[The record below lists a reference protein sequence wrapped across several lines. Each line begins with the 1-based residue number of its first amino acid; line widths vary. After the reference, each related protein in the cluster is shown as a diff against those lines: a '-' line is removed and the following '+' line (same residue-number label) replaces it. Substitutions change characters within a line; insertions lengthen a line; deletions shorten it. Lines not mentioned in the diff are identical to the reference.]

1 MDAAVKATILRCAEA
16 SKAGE
21 WHFGRVVATLA
32 EVGVE
37 SYYADYRSG
46 ATTYYLADGE
56 CMAVG
61 VPQPDVGIPTPF
73 DAEAVRRAIRGAQRD
88 EVRYPQFVRLT
99 RAAGCVGY
107 LVWLAGRHVVYFG
120 RLGETHVERFPD

>member
-1 MDAAVKATILRCAEA
+1 MEPAVKAAIQRCAEA

-32 EVGVE
+32 GAGVE
-37 SYYADYRSG
+37 SYFADYRSG
-46 ATTYYLADGE
+46 VTTYYLADGE
-56 CMAVG
+56 SMALAL
-61 VPQPDVGIPTPF
+61 PQPDAVIPTPF
-73 DAEAVRRAIRGAQRD
+73 DADAVRRAIKGAQRD
-88 EVRYPQFVRLT
+88 DVRYPEFVRLT

-120 RLGETHVERFPD
+120 RLGESHVERFPD